1 MKPLYGC
8 LVLASL
14 VLAPAAGAASDME
27 APAPNERMLVR
38 DNFGGFLESQ
48 PDLLHYR
55 MGLEAYRDGD
65 AAAAM
70 RHFLIAARY
79 ADKPSQALV
88 AQMYWDGIGVSR
100 DRALAYAWMDLA
112 AERGN
117 GRLLAMR
124 EHYWE
129 SLDEAQRADALERG
143 QRVYA
148 QYGDDVAQRRIEFV
162 LRRKKNQ
169 IAGSRTG
176 YTGNATVLALVPG
189 AGPNHASAEGI
200 SPAEVPPLSAMA
212 AASFYH
218 PTYWQ
223 PERRYAWRD
232 QQWEREFRV
241 GTNGNA
247 RVGELKQLRPDAPAD

>member
-1 MKPLYGC
+1 MKPLYGSM
-8 LVLASL
+8 LLASL
-14 VLAPAAGAASDME
+14 VLLPSARATDGNNAPG
-27 APAPNERMLVR
+27 PNEKMLVG

-65 AAAAM
+65 ATAAM

-88 AQMYWDGIGVSR
+88 AQMYWDGVGVAR

-117 GRLLAMR
+117 ARLLAQR
-124 EHYWE
+124 ERYWE
-129 SLDEAQRADALERG
+129 ALDEAQRTDALERG

-148 QYGDDVAQRRIEFV
+148 QYGDDVAKRRIEFV

-169 IAGSRTG
+169 LAGSRTG

-189 AGPNHASAEGI
+189 TSQNLASAEGTN
-200 SPAEVPPLSAMA
+200 PAEVPPLAAMA

-223 PERRYAWRD
+223 PGRRYAWRE
-232 QQWEREFRV
+232 QQWEREFQA
-241 GTNGNA
+241 GTTGTA
-247 RVGELKQLRPDAPAD
+247 EVGELKQLRPGPPAD

>member
-1 MKPLYGC
+1 MKPLYNC
-8 LVLASL
+8 LLLASL
-14 VLAPAAGAASDME
+14 MLAPAVHAADGTQG
-27 APAPNERMLVR
+27 PGPNERMLVG

-88 AQMYWDGIGVSR
+88 AQMYWDGVGVAR

-117 GRLLAMR
+117 ARLLAMR

-129 SLDEAQRADALERG
+129 ALDEAQRADALERG

-148 QYGDDVAQRRIEFV
+148 QYGDDIAQRRIEFV

-176 YTGNATVLALVPG
+176 YTGNATVLALMPG
-189 AGPNHASAEGI
+189 TGPNLASSGGS
-200 SPAEVPPLSAMA
+200 SPAEVPPMASMA

-218 PTYWQ
+218 PTYWE
-223 PERRYAWRD
+223 PGRRYAWRE
-232 QQWEREFRV
+232 QQWEREFQV
-241 GTNGNA
+241 GTSGTA
-247 RVGELKQLRPDAPAD
+247 KVGEPRQLQPGKTAD